1 MIERSIKNG
10 IKMYQI
16 KPRTDK
22 NKRIINNSNKIIKAI
37 ELFKSMII
45 NNEFINPEEYIFKP
59 NNNVDLDRMIN
70 KNGFEKT
77 AEDARKYYMK
87 GKNDNELKL
96 IKDFITKI
104 NNGTIN
110 KKEAENGFRKLEQK
124 ITNYNLEH
132 DLIKI
137 LEKDLFGEDIEPEEE
152 YEKIKAE
159 RVKTRTQ
166 NTQKTFAPSSPSKI
180 DYSKSTADYV
190 EYMKEQKEGQK
201 DLAMIMIA
209 MDGLVDLV

>member
-10 IKMYQI
+10 IEMYQI

-110 KKEAENGFRKLEQK
+110 EKEAENGFRKLKQK

-132 DLIKI
+132 DLIKN

-159 RVKTRTQ
+159 RVKIRTQ

-201 DLAMIMIA
+201 DLAMLMIA